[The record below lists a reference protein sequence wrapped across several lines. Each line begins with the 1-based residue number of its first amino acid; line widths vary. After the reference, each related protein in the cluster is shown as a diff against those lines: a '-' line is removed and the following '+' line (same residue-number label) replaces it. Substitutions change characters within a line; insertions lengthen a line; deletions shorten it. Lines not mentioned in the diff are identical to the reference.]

1 MGPPARALPAAV
13 TLTAA
18 LLLGGCG
25 ALRPPLTAAPAPP
38 PAALPSAPR
47 ELPPSVGRID
57 PLTPGIPGIEALP
70 PGVPEAAPVQ
80 TGIASWYGRP
90 FHGRRTASGE
100 RYDMHAL
107 TAAHRTLPM
116 PSYALVR
123 NPANDRQVIVRI
135 NDRGPFKRG
144 RIVDL
149 SYAAA
154 KVLGIRGVAPVEL
167 RPLRI
172 EEVTAEARAPR

>member
-1 MGPPARALPAAV
+1 MGRLARTPHPAVA
-13 TLTAA
+13 LTAA

-25 ALRPPLTAAPAPP
+25 ALRPPLPAAPAPP
-38 PAALPSAPR
+38 AAIPSAPR

-57 PLTPGIPGIEALP
+57 PITPGIPGIEALP

-149 SYAAA
+149 SWAAA
-154 KVLGIRGVAPVEL
+154 KLLGIRGIAPVEL

-172 EEVTAEARAPR
+172 EEVAAAAGGSR